1 MATGIG
7 RAVGETQRKRGRKR
21 RCRYFAQPDP
31 LTLILAASSANKI
44 VLLAKSLSRT
54 AKRFCYVIIYQK
66 SKFIIE
72 ATTCEHFLV
81 GEFASIHP
89 RSTNVAPTD
98 GILHARSRI
107 GERGEGSE
115 PIISSR

>member
-89 RSTNVAPTD
+89 RTTNVVPD
-98 GILHARSRI
+98 GRHPPRSIAHR
-107 GERGEGSE
+107 
-115 PIISSR
+115 